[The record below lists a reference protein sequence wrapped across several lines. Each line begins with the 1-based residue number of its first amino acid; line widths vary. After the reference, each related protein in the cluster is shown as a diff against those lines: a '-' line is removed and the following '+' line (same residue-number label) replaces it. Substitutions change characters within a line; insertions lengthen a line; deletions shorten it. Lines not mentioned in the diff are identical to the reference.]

1 MSKPPVTHWRFFH
14 SPNQL
19 ELHCPVVARVES
31 ALMKWIRFA
40 ILLLLLSLS
49 AVAQTATPALPSDLS
64 ADQAAD
70 AVVRQWLEAKFKP
83 ATPTPSPNTSDAN
96 AEIARQLETV
106 LAQLRYAPV
115 PKNARVSFG
124 LRKLETASATKRSY
138 SYPITSAQTDDAQL
152 TVTLE
157 KTASGWQGSA
167 VTFGA
172 QGSSIPEFVT
182 APWGGWLF
190 AAISSLLL
198 YACIAPTFWRRSLEN
213 SVKTVRA
220 NPRVFII
227 ANGLLY
233 GMYIFGTL
241 GGLAN
246 PALVKTL
253 GEFFSAV
260 LSSSGISA
268 LTESSVASA
277 AFGIAL
283 NNLRAGILFASFIPG
298 SFFAVPAY
306 LINGIQFWFYGIALA
321 PVGGQ
326 PLGAW
331 LLHVPTII
339 IELQAYIFVI
349 ASSGLMLLRIFKRT
363 PFAIAWRE
371 YAACLPLAI
380 SLLLLGAWYEAFEI
394 IVLIPAVLK

>member
-1 MSKPPVTHWRFFH
+1 
-14 SPNQL
+14 
-19 ELHCPVVARVES
+19 
-31 ALMKWIRFA
+31 MKWIRFV
-40 ILLLLLSLS
+40 ILLLLLCVS
-49 AVAQTATPALPSDLS
+49 AVAQTATPALPIDPT
-64 ADQAAD
+64 ADEIAD
-70 AVVRQWLEAKFKP
+70 ATVRQWLGGKFKP
-83 ATPTPSPNTSDAN
+83 APPTPRDPNDAN

-115 PKNARVSFG
+115 PRNARVSFK
-124 LRKLETASATKRSY
+124 LRTLETATATKRGY

-152 TVTLE
+152 TVTVE
-157 KTASGWQGSA
+157 KTATGWQGSA
-167 VTFGA
+167 VTFGP

-190 AAISSLLL
+190 AALSSLLL
-198 YACIAPTFWRRSLEN
+198 YACIAPTFWRKAIEN
-213 SVKTVRA
+213 SVKTIRA

-227 ANGLLY
+227 ANMLLY
-233 GMYIFGTL
+233 GMYVFGTL

-260 LSSSGISA
+260 LSSSGIAA

-277 AFGIAL
+277 AFGITL
-283 NNLRAGILFASFIPG
+283 NNLRAGILFSSFIPG

-306 LINGIQFWFYGIALA
+306 LLGGIQFWFYGIALA
-321 PVGGQ
+321 PVGTL
-326 PLGAW
+326 PLAAW

-349 ASSGLMLLRIFKRT
+349 ASSGLMLVRIFKRT

-380 SLLLLGAWYEAFEI
+380 SILMLGAWYEAFEI